1 VTLIKQVQAM
11 VSAVQEGL
19 GPIDILINNAGMFP
33 RVPFLEMTE
42 REAGQLFGDLIEHWE
57 RRSAE
62 ALERMHPDKL
72 DRAKLMSRVEK
83 YGYSDIAAALRER
96 GGLPDP
102 EQAYLTGGVEN
113 VDDFY
118 VTARPTRKQAEALYP
133 RTGFRDV
140 RGALRKRA
148 QVGLRK
154 REFYRFRS
162 GVNRPPLDP
171 SYRRLRLRRL
181 AGPRSGP

>member
-1 VTLIKQVQAM
+1 
-11 VSAVQEGL
+11 
-19 GPIDILINNAGMFP
+19 
-33 RVPFLEMTE
+33 
-42 REAGQLFGDLIEHWE
+42 
-57 RRSAE
+57 
-62 ALERMHPDKL
+62 MHPDKL

-83 YGYSDIAAALRER
+83 YGYSNIAAALRER

-118 VTARPTRKQAEALYP
+118 ATARPTRKQTEAFYP

-140 RGALRKRA
+140 RGALRERA
-148 QVGLRK
+148 PVGLRE

-171 SYRRLRLRRL
+171 CYRRLRLRRL